1 MIIESS
7 SVVWPDSIVF
17 DLALDMEV
25 SGVEVVKVV
34 KPTFNLGLG
43 LSVVS
48 VVDFTPELEFDLGLE
63 ADIEGFINNEP
74 NVLLDEFVFDL
85 GLDAECETQTSTEIL
100 AVFGLNLTQEI
111 EVEHIEAEQAELL
124 LTVDIFPESYGRSQR
139 LRSRLMVDD
148 IAVPL
153 ESFTF
158 TEDANSL
165 NVQLS
170 GVLADINDRTKIT
183 PYVEITFDIGTW
195 DGSDWVWQTLLD
207 IGRANSTN
215 HIFTRERDTFSFVGK
230 PAEQAKLAQTP
241 PENLVIYDSSRETLS
256 VDDFEP
262 IPDTGG
268 NLHYTELVPMSGLWV
283 HQLFNLI
290 FVNRCG
296 FDSVETNLPNWR
308 ITRADFQAGASY
320 MATIGGII
328 GMFSPFFRVVGN
340 TLWITDATAGIPSG
354 FPAPRQIKL
363 SDSAQLEIASEIER
377 LDAVLLTYST
387 DRANYDF
394 TATRTETET
403 TEDVSNPNV
412 KQTSTINRTIK
423 EYFRSEN
430 PFTPIDQDLVSVEE
444 QQFVQTPGFGS
455 TLLYEAVE
463 NYTYDPTGNP
473 KKRIRT
479 ENRLLP
485 DIRIEEQP
493 EVMLET
499 KIVTEEWK
507 YKPNPFRPGSKYQS
521 SHSTVEQ
528 ALLVVDDANTRLG
541 QPYKEG
547 YVEAFQAGN
556 IAESMSVETSP
567 IRTFVEKTKPLR
579 DGRCKVERTEVDV
592 LNRIVNSSES
602 QTSVGEISISGLVKE
617 QRQIYVL
624 KDDISTRSTE
634 KVIDLNGGE
643 VPLNTLI
650 PLARRILEQRQN
662 RNASLTDTLAVFD
675 LSVEKGSYINARGR
689 NDEDLG
695 NFVIEGRTMT
705 GNRNLFTLQVQARRV

>member
-1 MIIESS
+1 MIIEST
-7 SVVWPDSIVF
+7 SIIYAEPLIF
-17 DLALDMEV
+17 DLELDMAV
-25 SGVEVVKVV
+25 SGIEVIKVV
-34 KPTFNLGLG
+34 KPEFNLGLAFEVT
-43 LSVVS
+43 SVI
-48 VVDFTPELEFDLGLE
+48 DFTPEISFDLGLE
-63 ADIEGFINNEP
+63 AVIEGFVNNEP
-74 NVLLDEFVFDL
+74 NVLTDEIEFDL
-85 GLDAECETQTSTEIL
+85 NLDAQCSLLVASEALVI
-100 AVFGLNLTQEI
+100 FDLNLNADI
-111 EVEHIEAEQAELL
+111 EVEHIQAEQAELL
-124 LTVDIFPESYGRSQR
+124 LTVDIFPEHYGRSQR
-139 LRSRLMVDD
+139 LRSRLMVDG

-153 ESFTF
+153 ESFTY

-183 PYVEITFDIGTW
+183 PYAEITFDIGTW
-195 DGSDWVWQTLLD
+195 DGADWVWQTLLD
-207 IGRANSTN
+207 IGQANSTN

-241 PENLVIYDSSRETLS
+241 PENLVIYDATRETLS

-268 NLHYTELVPMSGLWV
+268 NLHYTELVPVYGLWV

-296 FDSVETNLPNWR
+296 FDSVQTNLPNWR
-308 ITRADFQAGASY
+308 ITRADFQAGTSY

-363 SDSAQLEIASEIER
+363 SDSAQLEIASEIEK

-387 DRANYDF
+387 NRANYSY
-394 TATRTETET
+394 AVNRTETDIP
-403 TEDVSNPNV
+403 EDVSNPAV
-412 KQTSTINRTIK
+412 KQTSNITRTIK
-423 EYFRSEN
+423 EYYRAEN
-430 PFTPIDQDLVSVEE
+430 PFTPVDEDLISVEE
-444 QQFVQTPGFGS
+444 QQFVQMAGQGT
-455 TLLYEAVE
+455 TMIYEAVE
-463 NYTYDPTGNP
+463 NYSYDATGTP
-473 KKRIRT
+473 KSRVRT
-479 ENRLLP
+479 ESRLLP

-499 KIVTEEWK
+499 KVVTEEWK
-507 YKPNPFRPGSKYQS
+507 YKPNPFRPGSKYQR
-521 SHSTVEQ
+521 SHSVVEQ
-528 ALLVVDDANTRLG
+528 ALLVVDDTNQRLG

-556 IAESMSVETSP
+556 ITESMSVSTEP

-579 DGRCKVERTEVDV
+579 DGRCKVERTETDI
-592 LNRIVNSSES
+592 LNRVVNSSES

-617 QRQIYVL
+617 QKQLYVL
-624 KDDISTRSTE
+624 KDDISVRSTE
-634 KVIDLNGGE
+634 KVISLNGGE

-662 RNASLTDTLAVFD
+662 RNASLNDTLAVFD

-695 NFVIEGRTMT
+695 NFAIEGRTIT
-705 GNRNLFTLQVQARRV
+705 GNRNLFTLQIQARRV